1 MARLG
6 LRHDPGRR
14 PAGLKDVAKAAGLS
28 VPTVSRYLNGSLRL
42 PEETVNRI
50 TLAIGALNYR
60 PNPHA
65 RRLSLGRSDTVGLVV
80 PDISNPFFAVVVAAV
95 EQEADRRGLGVSLFA
110 TLNRPGREVEY
121 LRMLDRNHVDGLIFI
136 TNHPD
141 DGRLAAMIDRARRV
155 VIADE
160 DVPGARAPRL
170 FCDNHQGGQLAG
182 RELGRAGHRRVLVL
196 GGLDGMISAT
206 RRLAGLR
213 AGLAETAGTAEI
225 TVWPGEYTRATG
237 REAGR
242 RFADGGRP
250 GTAIFSTAD
259 EITVGLLEV
268 LRDRGVRVPD
278 DVSLVGFDDV
288 EPQHLFAPPVSSV
301 RQPVPELGRRALA
314 LLLDTDWQSSDA
326 FAEELLPVEF
336 IARGSV
342 APPAIPKAP
351 TGKDAP

>member
-1 MARLG
+1 VERVG
-6 LRHDPGRR
+6 PGDDPARR
-14 PAGLKDVAKAAGLS
+14 PAGLKNVAKAAGLS
-28 VPTVSRYLNGSLRL
+28 VPTVSRFLNGSLHL
-42 PEETVNRI
+42 PEATVERI
-50 TLAIGALNYR
+50 NVAIAALNYR

-65 RRLSLGRSDTVGLVV
+65 RRLSLGRSDTFGLVV
-80 PDISNPFFAVVVAAV
+80 PDISYPFFATIVAAV

-121 LRMLDRNHVDGLIFI
+121 LRMLERNHVDGLIFF

-141 DGRLAAMIDRARRV
+141 DGGLASLIDRVRRV

-170 FCDNHQGGQLAG
+170 FCDNVEGGRLAG
-182 RELGRAGHRRVLVL
+182 RALGRAGHRRVVFL
-196 GGLDGMISAT
+196 GGQAGMISAT

-213 AGLAETAGTAEI
+213 AGLAEETEAIET
-225 TVWPGEYTRATG
+225 TVWPGEYTRAAG
-237 REAGR
+237 RDAGR
-242 RFADGGRP
+242 RFADGDRP

-268 LRDRGVRVPD
+268 FRDRGVEVPR

-288 EPQHLFAPPVSSV
+288 EPQHLFAPPITAV
-301 RQPVPELGRRALA
+301 RQPVPDLGRRALA
-314 LLLDTDWQSSDA
+314 LLLDTDWQSSEA

-336 IARGSV
+336 VARDSV
-342 APPAIPKAP
+342 APPMQP
-351 TGKDAP
+351 D

>member
-1 MARLG
+1 VVPP
-6 LRHDPGRR
+6 HDPSRR

-28 VPTVSRYLNGSLRL
+28 VPTVSRFLNGSLRL
-42 PEETVNRI
+42 PEETVDRI

-65 RRLSLGRSDTVGLVV
+65 RRLSLGRSDTIGLVV
-80 PDISNPFFAVVVAAV
+80 PDISNPFFAVIVAAV

-121 LRMLDRNHVDGLIFI
+121 LRMLERNHIDGLIFI

-141 DGRLAAMIDRARRV
+141 DGRLASLIDRARRV

-170 FCDNHQGGQLAG
+170 FCDNVEGGRLAG
-182 RELGRAGHRRVLVL
+182 RALGRAGHRRVLFL
-196 GGLDGMISAT
+196 GGPEGMISTT

-213 AGLAETAGTAEI
+213 AGLAEAADAAET
-225 TVWPGEYTRATG
+225 TVWPGEYTRAAG
-237 REAGR
+237 RDAGR
-242 RFADGGRP
+242 RFADGDRP
-250 GTAIFSTAD
+250 GTAIFSSAD

-268 LRDRGVRVPD
+268 FRDRGVLVPR

-288 EPQHLFAPPVSSV
+288 EPQHLFAPPITAV

-314 LLLDTDWQSSDA
+314 LLLDSDWQASEA
-326 FAEELLPVEF
+326 FAEVLLPVEF
-336 IARGSV
+336 VARDSV
-342 APPAIPKAP
+342 APPMRRN
-351 TGKDAP
+351 

>member
-1 MARLG
+1 MAR
-6 LRHDPGRR
+6 
-14 PAGLKDVAKAAGLS
+14 LKDVAKAAGLS

-65 RRLSLGRSDTVGLVV
+65 RRLSLGRSDTIGLVV
-80 PDISNPFFAVVVAAV
+80 PDISNPFFAIVVAAV

-121 LRMLDRNHVDGLIFI
+121 LRMLERNHVDGLIFI

-141 DGRLAAMIDRARRV
+141 DGRLACLIDRARRV

-160 DVPGARAPRL
+160 DVPGACAPRL
-170 FCDNHQGGQLAG
+170 FCDNLEGGRLAG
-182 RELGRAGHRRVLVL
+182 RELGRAGHRRVLFL
-196 GGLDGMISAT
+196 GGPDRMISAT

-213 AGLAETAGTAEI
+213 AGIEEAAGAAEV
-225 TVWPGEYTRATG
+225 TVWTGEYSRAAG
-237 REAGR
+237 RDAGR
-242 RFADGGRP
+242 RFADGERP

-268 LRDRGVRVPD
+268 FRDRGVLVPH

-288 EPQHLFAPPVSSV
+288 EPQHLFAPPVTAV
-301 RQPVPELGRRALA
+301 RQPVRELGHRALA
-314 LLLDTDWQSSDA
+314 LLLDTDWQASGA
-326 FAEELLPVEF
+326 FAEELLSVEF
-336 IARGSV
+336 VARGSV
-342 APPAIPKAP
+342 APAAQS
-351 TGKDAP
+351 D